1 MSRYFLRHEV
11 LEMIAIRPELLDEIE
26 AEGLIDVEQGARY
39 SLHTVER
46 LRVIRN
52 LVDDLGV
59 NLAGAEVILRMR
71 EQMMLA
77 LHLAQQALDE
87 LQRQVDHAG
96 RHDPLSS

>member
-11 LEMIAIRPELLDEIE
+11 LEMIALRPELLDEIE
-26 AEGLIDVEQGARY
+26 AEGLIEVEEDARY
-39 SLHTVER
+39 SLTTVER

-71 EQMMLA
+71 EQTLLA
-77 LHLAQQALDE
+77 LEVARRALDE
-87 LQRQVDHAG
+87 LNRY
-96 RHDPLSS
+96 LEE